1 MAAPVWIPNIVV
13 QTVIIVETTA
23 RKGTAACTAP
33 KKPDAS
39 KWIVRKMILTFWT
52 SVKFSTRCS
61 YGLWAW
67 DCDGFGPCACGTKDD
82 GHECE
87 VNSCFWGTLESCFV
101 NLFWWK
107 WAKNSEIFWL
117 FRCCCGLH
125 GVLGIFPE
133 QRCRVFGPTQIWIP
147 LFSLHL
153 AHFKKRYRTKSLQM
167 GIEKFARHLRSLAS
181 HLIAS
186 TRKFLANF
194 SQMPRRLRRLAIN
207 GPLWDFLPTTLVLT
221 IWSWFYLFI

>member
-1 MAAPVWIPNIVV
+1 MAAPVWIPNLVA
-13 QTVIIVETTA
+13 QTVIIVETAA

-101 NLFWWK
+101 KLFWWK
-107 WAKNSEIFWL
+107 WAKNCDIWP

-133 QRCRVFGPTQIWIP
+133 QCCRVFGPTQIWIP

-153 AHFKKRYRTKSLQM
+153 AHFKKRYRTKSLM
-167 GIEKFARHLRSLAS
+167 
-181 HLIAS
+181 S
-186 TRKFLANF
+186 TA
-194 SQMPRRLRRLAIN
+194 
-207 GPLWDFLPTTLVLT
+207 PLWPRNLQFRRILQPGTAD
-221 IWSWFYLFI
+221 